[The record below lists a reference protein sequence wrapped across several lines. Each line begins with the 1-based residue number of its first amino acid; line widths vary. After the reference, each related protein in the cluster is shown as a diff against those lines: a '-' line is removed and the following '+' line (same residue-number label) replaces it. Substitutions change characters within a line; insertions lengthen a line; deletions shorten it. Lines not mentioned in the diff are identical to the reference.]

1 MGAVAGSWA
10 GLHGPGEKTI
20 KKTGQ
25 SGPGLY
31 KGPGVWDR
39 GPGQRA
45 AGHPSRVG
53 GPGVPG
59 PAGKATRH
67 KQGARGQG
75 SGWGASWGPPSTAAR
90 MGCLGT
96 RLPSLGGPKDL
107 VRAPVP
113 RKPPTHHV
121 EASGV
126 FRSWLPL
133 GIHSQKPGP
142 PPTLEDLGSSKP
154 PLSAIS
160 GWAVCTGLGHLRLPL
175 STWALVNLR
184 PGRRPA
190 GVSLQPTVVLSNL
203 GIKHIAHKP
212 QGLSEGFEHPSP
224 RKTWHCPAPLFM
236 PQAGLGRL
244 PHLTARTQGQELSCL
259 HPAPRLALTPQQ
271 GLRLIWPFILN
282 G

>member
-25 SGPGLY
+25 SGPGPY

-59 PAGKATRH
+59 PAGKATGH

-96 RLPSLGGPKDL
+96 RLPSLEGPKEL
-107 VRAPVP
+107 VRTPAP
-113 RKPPTHHV
+113 RKPPH
-121 EASGV
+121 
-126 FRSWLPL
+126 
-133 GIHSQKPGP
+133 P
-142 PPTLEDLGSSKP
+142 PCGGFWSVLELAPFGDSFPK
-154 PLSAIS
+154 
-160 GWAVCTGLGHLRLPL
+160 
-175 STWALVNLR
+175 TWATPHSGGAGKLQATTVCDIRMGCLYR
-184 PGRRPA
+184 PWTPP
-190 GVSLQPTVVLSNL
+190 STSEHL
-203 GIKHIAHKP
+203 GT
-212 QGLSEGFEHPSP
+212 G
-224 RKTWHCPAPLFM
+224 
-236 PQAGLGRL
+236 
-244 PHLTARTQGQELSCL
+244 
-259 HPAPRLALTPQQ
+259 
-271 GLRLIWPFILN
+271 
-282 G
+282 